1 MSGKRDEDGRS
12 EKTFGETQDR
22 SVRLQQ
28 SPVSAGV
35 GHRQGRADSGS
46 APGLAVRHA
55 MQTSGTGRVVAGRWI
70 GIVAA
75 MMASLDPGIMLTG
88 PYRTGHLQQQ
98 TSCQQQ
104 PHNELH
110 RYEPP
115 IRWIRSVSYSRKQR
129 YFPEIVRGIDMLPGE
144 QGLSLQFARQC
155 GIHRARHAL
164 PHQAPGNVPESRWIK
179 PRK

>member
-55 MQTSGTGRVVAGRWI
+55 MQTSGYGRVVAGRWI

-104 PHNELH
+104 PHNEL
-110 RYEPP
+110 
-115 IRWIRSVSYSRKQR
+115 QR
-129 YFPEIVRGIDMLPGE
+129 YKPRFGGYYPYRIAESSGIFPKSSGESTWYLASRACRCSLPGNAASIVPDTHCHT
-144 QGLSLQFARQC
+144 GR
-155 GIHRARHAL
+155 RATL
-164 PHQAPGNVPESRWIK
+164 PESGWIK